1 GVSKFPSRLRI
12 NSNPSKYCPA
22 TPCPF
27 LCAFKGRTGIAVG
40 PSGFEP
46 ESSGP
51 EPPRIDQATP
61 RTQRESANRWS
72 GYKRMRIKMKGTAAT
87 ESRDW
92 VGPRFRIP
100 MVTGPRVTA
109 RYNPECSGQD
119 APGTP
124 NRRGRTLA
132 PRGRTASHGGP
143 KGSDIGGTDSF
154 GVPAVR
160 DRCRP
165 RDRGR
170 SRPSL
175 IRLWFACCRPP

>member
-61 RTQRESANRWS
+61 RNQRESANRWS
-72 GYKRMRIKMKGTAAT
+72 GYKRMRIKMKGTCRNGK
-87 ESRDW
+87 SRLG
-92 VGPRFRIP
+92 GPAI
-100 MVTGPRVTA
+100 
-109 RYNPECSGQD
+109 QD
-119 APGTP
+119 PDGYRA
-124 NRRGRTLA
+124 
-132 PRGRTASHGGP
+132 ASHGTIQ
-143 KGSDIGGTDSF
+143 S
-154 GVPAVR
+154 
-160 DRCRP
+160 
-165 RDRGR
+165 
-170 SRPSL
+170 
-175 IRLWFACCRPP
+175 